1 MGNALPSITL
11 VTPSFNQGDY
21 LEETIQSVIHQ
32 GYACLRY
39 VIHDGGSTDQ
49 SVEII
54 RRYESLISRW
64 ASEADQGQA
73 DAISKGFASSNAEYL
88 GWLNSDD
95 ALEEDALF
103 RFAEAIQQNP
113 DAVLFVGSC
122 YKLDVTTGTKT
133 LVRPVGLTAEEIA
146 YWGKRGFF
154 YQPATL
160 FRRDAFEAVGGL
172 NESLHNAM
180 DVDLWI
186 RLAQQGRIVEVDAV
200 IATAKIHPDMKTL
213 RHLPLRDAE
222 TIKVALDHGY
232 PDAAVERLNE
242 YARHYFFT
250 EISSL
255 GLVKELFARLL
266 AKIRLRF

>member
-1 MGNALPSITL
+1 MCKELPEIAL
-11 VTPSFNQGDY
+11 VTPSYNHALY
-21 LEETIQSVIHQ
+21 IAETIQSVVNQ
-32 GYACLRY
+32 NYPFLEY
-39 VIHDGGSTDQ
+39 FVNDGGSTDA
-49 SVEII
+49 SVDVI
-54 RRYESLISRW
+54 RKYESNITRWISQ
-64 ASEADQGQA
+64 ADSGQA
-73 DAISKGFASSNAEYL
+73 NAINKGFAGSSADYI

-95 ALEEDALF
+95 TLEEGALF
-103 RFAEAIQQNP
+103 RFAEAIQRNP

-122 YKLDVTTGTKT
+122 YKLDVATGTKT
-133 LVRPVGLTAEEIA
+133 LVKPVGLTAEDIA
-146 YWGKRGFF
+146 HWGKRGFF

-160 FRRDAFEAVGGL
+160 FRRDAFKAVGGL

-180 DVDLWI
+180 DVDLWV
-186 RLAQQGRIVEVDAV
+186 RLAKQGRIVEVDAV

-242 YARHYFFT
+242 YARHYFFS

-255 GLVKELFARLL
+255 GLVKEFFARLL
-266 AKIRLRF
+266 AKIGLRF